1 MRRLGKVLH
10 TSRRGH
16 VILRTDKTPP
26 VGVQVV
32 DKSVDVVGTVADVFG
47 PVKFPY
53 VSVRVREGVD
63 TTKLIGQPLYLYR
76 T

>member
-26 VGVQVV
+26 VGAEVV

-47 PVKFPY
+47 PVKLPY
-53 VSVRVREGVD
+53 VSVRVKEGVD
-63 TTKLIGQPLYLYR
+63 TTKLIGQPLYLYKR
-76 T
+76 